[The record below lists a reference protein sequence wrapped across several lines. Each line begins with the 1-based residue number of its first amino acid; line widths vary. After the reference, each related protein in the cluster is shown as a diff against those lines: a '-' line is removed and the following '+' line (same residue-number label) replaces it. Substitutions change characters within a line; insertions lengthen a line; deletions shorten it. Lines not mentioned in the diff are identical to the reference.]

1 MQNRKN
7 FGHYLILAL
16 IAVTVVLYIIPIYW
30 IAATSLKAPGDI
42 HTKLPKFIFSISLE
56 NYQELIEEAE
66 NVWGVAFLFIA
77 EAIGGLLLFAFFSI
91 AWRNRER
98 ESAPTVLHRDREVS
112 PTGGSRDREVSPTGS
127 NRDRE
132 VSPTGLGRRDIL
144 VPIRGASSPEVS
156 PTGRVKTGRS
166 RLPKWAKHIGLVW
179 NGIFVVTCLYS
190 FFTLPPLQSRLQ
202 TDVRFHF
209 LTLIV
214 CAVATY
220 LLIFPASVSGL
231 WKRGVRSSPPQDVKR
246 QRLAFVGP
254 TIFATIAVCVAL
266 ANGGSKY
273 FYQLL
278 NSIIIGGGSTILAV
292 GLGTLSAYAFSRFNI
307 AGKDDLLF
315 FILSTRMLPPVV
327 VVIPIY
333 LMYSALG
340 LRDTHLG
347 LILLYTTFNVS
358 FAVWLMKGFID
369 EIPKEYEDAALVDG
383 YTRFQT
389 FLKVVLPQSVTGM
402 AATAVFCLITAWN
415 EFAFALVLTE
425 VGGRAVTAP
434 PSITSAT
441 GSTGMDWGKI
451 AAMTFVFLLP
461 VAIFT
466 FLMRSH
472 LLRGVTFGA
481 VKK

>member
-1 MQNRKN
+1 MQNRKS
-7 FGHYLILAL
+7 FAHYLILVL
-16 IAVTVVLYIIPIYW
+16 VAVAVIVYITPIYW
-30 IAATSLKAPGDI
+30 ILATSLKGLADI
-42 HTKLPKFIFSISLE
+42 TTKLPKFIFEISLE
-56 NYQELIEEAE
+56 NYQKLMPSEGVPGVTYIFLAEVLI
-66 NVWGVAFLFIA
+66 
-77 EAIGGLLLFAFFSI
+77 GLLLFGFFSLFKGTLPR
-91 AWRNRER
+91 ALSLRN
-98 ESAPTVLHRDREVS
+98 L
-112 PTGGSRDREVSPTGS
+112 
-127 NRDRE
+127 
-132 VSPTGLGRRDIL
+132 GLL
-144 VPIRGASSPEVS
+144 
-156 PTGRVKTGRS
+156 
-166 RLPKWAKHIGLVW
+166 W
-179 NGIFVVTCLYS
+179 NAVFVFTCLYS
-190 FFTLPPLQSRLQ
+190 FLSLPQLQTRLQ
-202 TDVRFHF
+202 MDARFNF
-209 LTLIV
+209 LLLIV
-214 CAVATY
+214 CTVIAY
-220 LLIFPASVSGL
+220 LLIAPFKKKGGIAFQIA
-231 WKRGVRSSPPQDVKR
+231 KK
-246 QRLAFVGP
+246 QRLTFVLPSVFG
-254 TIFATIAVCVAL
+254 TIAICVAL

-292 GLGTLSAYAFSRFNI
+292 GLGTLAAYAFSRFDV

-340 LRDTHLG
+340 LRDTHFG

-383 YTRFQT
+383 YSRFQT
-389 FLKVVLPQSVTGM
+389 FLKVILPQSVTGI

-441 GSTGMDWGKI
+441 GSSGMDWGKI
-451 AAMTFVFLLP
+451 AAGTFVFLLP
-461 VAIFT
+461 VAVFT
-466 FLMRSH
+466 FLMRNH

>member
-1 MQNRKN
+1 MQNRRS
-7 FGHYLILAL
+7 FVHYLILAF
-16 IAVTVVLYIIPIYW
+16 IALAVIVYIAPIYW
-30 IAATSLKAPGDI
+30 ILATSLKGLADI
-42 HTKLPKFIFSISLE
+42 TTKLPKFVFDISLE
-56 NYQELIEEAE
+56 NYQKLMPSDGVPGITYLFLVEVLI
-66 NVWGVAFLFIA
+66 
-77 EAIGGLLLFAFFSI
+77 GLLLFAFFSLFQVKI
-91 AWRNRER
+91 PRH
-98 ESAPTVLHRDREVS
+98 L
-112 PTGGSRDREVSPTGS
+112 
-127 NRDRE
+127 
-132 VSPTGLGRRDIL
+132 GLI
-144 VPIRGASSPEVS
+144 
-156 PTGRVKTGRS
+156 
-166 RLPKWAKHIGLVW
+166 W
-179 NGIFVVTCLYS
+179 NSIFVLTCFYS
-190 FFTLPPLQSRLQ
+190 FLTLQPLQSRLQ
-202 TDVRFHF
+202 TDARFNF
-209 LTLIV
+209 LLLIV
-214 CAVATY
+214 CTVIAY
-220 LLIFPASVSGL
+220 LLMAPSKKANGITSETTR
-231 WKRGVRSSPPQDVKR
+231 K
-246 QRLAFVGP
+246 QRLTFVLPSVFG
-254 TIFATIAVCVAL
+254 TIAICVAL

-292 GLGTLSAYAFSRFNI
+292 GLGTFAAYAFSRFEV

-340 LRDTHLG
+340 LRDTHFG

-383 YTRFQT
+383 YSRFQT
-389 FLKVVLPQSVTGM
+389 FLKVILPQSVTGI

-441 GSTGMDWGKI
+441 GSSGMDWGKI
-451 AAMTFVFLLP
+451 AAGTFVFLLP
-461 VAIFT
+461 VAVFT
-466 FLMRSH
+466 FLMRNH

>member
-1 MQNRKN
+1 MRKS
-7 FGHYLILAL
+7 FAHYLMLAF
-16 IAVTVVLYIIPIYW
+16 VTVAVIVYITPIYW
-30 IAATSLKAPGDI
+30 ILATSLKGLADI
-42 HTKLPKFIFSISLE
+42 TTKLPKFVFDVSLE
-56 NYQELIEEAE
+56 NYQKLMPSEGMPGVTYLFLIE
-66 NVWGVAFLFIA
+66 VLV
-77 EAIGGLLLFAFFSI
+77 GLLLFGFFSLFDVKLPG
-91 AWRNRER
+91 ALSLRNL
-98 ESAPTVLHRDREVS
+98 S
-112 PTGGSRDREVSPTGS
+112 
-127 NRDRE
+127 
-132 VSPTGLGRRDIL
+132 
-144 VPIRGASSPEVS
+144 
-156 PTGRVKTGRS
+156 
-166 RLPKWAKHIGLVW
+166 LVW
-179 NGIFVVTCLYS
+179 NAIFVLTCLYS
-190 FFTLPPLQSRLQ
+190 FLTLQPLQSRLQ
-202 TDVRFHF
+202 TDARFNF
-209 LTLIV
+209 VLLIV
-214 CAVATY
+214 CAIIAY
-220 LLIFPASVSGL
+220 LLMAPFKKSNVIAL
-231 WKRGVRSSPPQDVKR
+231 QTAKK
-246 QRLAFVGP
+246 QRLTFVLPSVLG
-254 TIFATIAVCVAL
+254 TIAICVAL

-292 GLGTLSAYAFSRFNI
+292 GLGTLAAYAFSRFDI

-340 LRDTHLG
+340 LRDTHFG

-383 YTRFQT
+383 YSRFQT
-389 FLKVVLPQSVTGM
+389 FLKVILPQSVTGI

-441 GSTGMDWGKI
+441 GSSGMDWGKI
-451 AAMTFVFLLP
+451 AAGTFVFLLP
-461 VAIFT
+461 VAVFT
-466 FLMRSH
+466 FLMRNH

>member
-1 MQNRKN
+1 MRHRKS
-7 FGHYLILAL
+7 FAHYLILAL
-16 IAVTVVLYIIPIYW
+16 VAVAVVVYIAPIYW
-30 IAATSLKAPGDI
+30 ILATSLKGLADI
-42 HTKLPKFIFSISLE
+42 TTKLPKFIFEISLE
-56 NYQELIEEAE
+56 NYQKLMPSAGVPGVTYIFLAEVLI
-66 NVWGVAFLFIA
+66 
-77 EAIGGLLLFAFFSI
+77 GLLLFGFFSLFKGTLPR
-91 AWRNRER
+91 ALSLRNLGLLWN
-98 ESAPTVLHRDREVS
+98 AVFVL
-112 PTGGSRDREVSPTGS
+112 
-127 NRDRE
+127 
-132 VSPTGLGRRDIL
+132 
-144 VPIRGASSPEVS
+144 
-156 PTGRVKTGRS
+156 
-166 RLPKWAKHIGLVW
+166 
-179 NGIFVVTCLYS
+179 TCLYS
-190 FFTLPPLQSRLQ
+190 FLSLPQLQTRLQ
-202 TDVRFHF
+202 TDARFNF
-209 LTLIV
+209 LLLIV
-214 CAVATY
+214 CTVIAY
-220 LLIFPASVSGL
+220 LLMAPFKKTGGIAFQIA
-231 WKRGVRSSPPQDVKR
+231 KK
-246 QRLAFVGP
+246 QRLTFVLPSVFG
-254 TIFATIAVCVAL
+254 TIAICVAL

-292 GLGTLSAYAFSRFNI
+292 GLGTLAAYAFSRFDV

-340 LRDTHLG
+340 LRDTHFG

-383 YTRFQT
+383 YSRFQT
-389 FLKVVLPQSVTGM
+389 FLKVILPQSVTGI

-441 GSTGMDWGKI
+441 GSSGMDWGKI
-451 AAMTFVFLLP
+451 AAGTFVFLLP
-461 VAIFT
+461 VAVFT
-466 FLMRSH
+466 FLMRNH

>member
-1 MQNRKN
+1 MRNRKS
-7 FGHYLILAL
+7 FVHYLTLTL
-16 IAVTVVLYIIPIYW
+16 IVVAVLVYITPIYW
-30 IAATSLKAPGDI
+30 ILATSLKGLADI
-42 HTKLPKFIFSISLE
+42 TTKLPKFFFKVSLE
-56 NYQELIEEAE
+56 NYQKLMPSEGVPGVTYLFLAE
-66 NVWGVAFLFIA
+66 VLV
-77 EAIGGLLLFAFFSI
+77 GLLLFGVFSL
-91 AWRNRER
+91 
-98 ESAPTVLHRDREVS
+98 S
-112 PTGGSRDREVSPTGS
+112 
-127 NRDRE
+127 
-132 VSPTGLGRRDIL
+132 
-144 VPIRGASSPEVS
+144 
-156 PTGRVKTGRS
+156 KMK
-166 RLPKWAKHIGLVW
+166 LPRHLGLVW
-179 NGIFVVTCLYS
+179 NSIFILTCLYS
-190 FFTLPPLQSRLQ
+190 FFSLPPLQTRLQ
-202 TDVRFHF
+202 TDARLNF
-209 LTLIV
+209 LLLIV
-214 CAVATY
+214 CTVLAY
-220 LLIFPASVSGL
+220 PLIVPLKKTGGIALQIEKKLRFTFVLPSVFG
-231 WKRGVRSSPPQDVKR
+231 
-246 QRLAFVGP
+246 
-254 TIFATIAVCVAL
+254 TIAICAAL

-292 GLGTLSAYAFSRFNI
+292 GLGTLAAYAFSRFDI

-340 LRDTHLG
+340 LRDTHFG

-383 YTRFQT
+383 YSRFQT
-389 FLKVVLPQSVTGM
+389 FMKVILPQSVTGI

-441 GSTGMDWGKI
+441 GSAGMDWGKI
-451 AAMTFVFLLP
+451 AAATFVFLLP
-461 VAIFT
+461 VAVFT
-466 FLMRSH
+466 FLMRGH

>member
-1 MQNRKN
+1 MQKKN
-7 FGHYLILAL
+7 FGHYLIIAL
-16 IAVTVVLYIIPIYW
+16 IAVTVVLYIVPIYW
-30 IAATSLKAPGDI
+30 ILATSLKAPGDI

-56 NYQELIEEAE
+56 NYQKLIAE
-66 NVWGVAFLFIA
+66 NVPGVTFIFIV
-77 EAIGGLLLFAFFSI
+77 EAIGGMLLFACVSI
-91 AWRNRER
+91 AGR
-98 ESAPTVLHRDREVS
+98 
-112 PTGGSRDREVSPTGS
+112 

-132 VSPTGLGRRDIL
+132 GM
-144 VPIRGASSPEVS
+144 PIR
-156 PTGRVKTGRS
+156 TR
-166 RLPKWAKHIGLVW
+166 HIGLVW

-190 FFTLPPLQSRLQ
+190 FLSLPPLQSRLQ

-214 CAVATY
+214 CTVVAY
-220 LLIFPASVSGL
+220 LLIFPTSLSAL
-231 WKRGVRSSPPQDVKR
+231 WRREARSSAPQDAKR
-246 QRLAFVGP
+246 QRLAFVVP

-340 LRDTHLG
+340 LRDTHFG

-451 AAMTFVFLLP
+451 AAGTFVFLLP

>member
-1 MQNRKN
+1 MRNRKR
-7 FGHYLILAL
+7 FGHYLILAFV
-16 IAVTVVLYIIPIYW
+16 AVAVIIYITPIYW
-30 IAATSLKAPGDI
+30 ILATSLKGFADI
-42 HTKLPKFIFSISLE
+42 TTKLPKFVFEVSLE
-56 NYQELIEEAE
+56 NYQKLMPSEGVPDVTYIFLAE
-66 NVWGVAFLFIA
+66 VFV
-77 EAIGGLLLFAFFSI
+77 GLLLFGFFSLFKGTLPRVLSL
-91 AWRNRER
+91 RNLGLIWN
-98 ESAPTVLHRDREVS
+98 TV
-112 PTGGSRDREVSPTGS
+112 
-127 NRDRE
+127 
-132 VSPTGLGRRDIL
+132 
-144 VPIRGASSPEVS
+144 
-156 PTGRVKTGRS
+156 
-166 RLPKWAKHIGLVW
+166 
-179 NGIFVVTCLYS
+179 FVLTCLYS
-190 FFTLPPLQSRLQ
+190 FLTLSPLQTRLQ
-202 TDVRFHF
+202 TDARFNF
-209 LTLIV
+209 LLLIICTV
-214 CAVATY
+214 IAY
-220 LLIFPASVSGL
+220 LLIAPFKKTNGITSQTI
-231 WKRGVRSSPPQDVKR
+231 KK
-246 QRLAFVGP
+246 QRLVFVLPSVFG
-254 TIFATIAVCVAL
+254 TIAICVAL

-278 NSIIIGGGSTILAV
+278 NSIIIGGGSTVLAV
-292 GLGTLSAYAFSRFNI
+292 GLGTLAAYAFSRFDI

-340 LRDTHLG
+340 LRDTHFG

-383 YTRFQT
+383 YSRFQT
-389 FLKVVLPQSVTGM
+389 FLKVILPQSVTGI

-441 GSTGMDWGKI
+441 GSSGMDWGKI
-451 AAMTFVFLLP
+451 AAGTFVFLLP
-461 VAIFT
+461 VAVFT

>member
-1 MQNRKN
+1 MRSRKN
-7 FGHYLILAL
+7 FVHYLILAFV
-16 IAVTVVLYIIPIYW
+16 AVAVIVYITPIYW
-30 IAATSLKAPGDI
+30 ILATSLKGPADI
-42 HTKLPKFIFSISLE
+42 TTKLPKFVFEISLE
-56 NYQELIEEAE
+56 NYQKLMPAE
-66 NVWGVAFLFIA
+66 GVPGITYLFLG
-77 EAIGGLLLFAFFSI
+77 EVLVGLLLFGIFSLI
-91 AWRNRER
+91 KVKLPRY
-98 ESAPTVLHRDREVS
+98 L
-112 PTGGSRDREVSPTGS
+112 
-127 NRDRE
+127 
-132 VSPTGLGRRDIL
+132 GLI
-144 VPIRGASSPEVS
+144 
-156 PTGRVKTGRS
+156 
-166 RLPKWAKHIGLVW
+166 W
-179 NGIFVVTCLYS
+179 NGIFVLMCLYS
-190 FFTLPPLQSRLQ
+190 FLTLQPLQSRLQ
-202 TDVRFHF
+202 TDARFNF
-209 LTLIV
+209 LLLIV
-214 CAVATY
+214 CTIIAY
-220 LLIFPASVSGL
+220 LLMVPFKKNTGIAFQTER
-231 WKRGVRSSPPQDVKR
+231 K
-246 QRLAFVGP
+246 QRLTFVLP
-254 TIFATIAVCVAL
+254 SIFGTIAICVVL

-278 NSIIIGGGSTILAV
+278 NSIIIGGGSTVLAV
-292 GLGTLSAYAFSRFNI
+292 GLGTLAAYAFSRFDV

-340 LRDTHLG
+340 LRDTHFG

-383 YTRFQT
+383 YSRFQT
-389 FLKVVLPQSVTGM
+389 FMKVILPQSVTGI

-441 GSTGMDWGKI
+441 GSSGMDWGKI
-451 AAMTFVFLLP
+451 AAGTFVFLLP
-461 VAIFT
+461 VAVFT

>member
-7 FGHYLILAL
+7 FVHYLILAFVAL
-16 IAVTVVLYIIPIYW
+16 IVLVYITPIYW
-30 IAATSLKAPGDI
+30 ILATSLKRSADI
-42 HTKLPKFIFSISLE
+42 ITKLPKFIFQMSLE
-56 NYQELIEEAE
+56 NYQKLMPLEGIPGVTYLFSAE
-66 NVWGVAFLFIA
+66 VIV
-77 EAIGGLLLFAFFSI
+77 GLLLFGFFALFKGTLPRALSL
-91 AWRNRER
+91 RN
-98 ESAPTVLHRDREVS
+98 L
-112 PTGGSRDREVSPTGS
+112 
-127 NRDRE
+127 
-132 VSPTGLGRRDIL
+132 
-144 VPIRGASSPEVS
+144 
-156 PTGRVKTGRS
+156 
-166 RLPKWAKHIGLVW
+166 GLVW
-179 NGIFVVTCLYS
+179 NTVFVLTCLYS
-190 FFTLPPLQSRLQ
+190 FLSLPPLQTRLQ
-202 TDVRFHF
+202 TDARFNF
-209 LTLIV
+209 LLLIV
-214 CAVATY
+214 CTVIAY
-220 LLIFPASVSGL
+220 LLIAPFKKTGGIVGQTEKKLRLTFVLPSVFG
-231 WKRGVRSSPPQDVKR
+231 
-246 QRLAFVGP
+246 
-254 TIFATIAVCVAL
+254 TIAICVAL
-266 ANGGSKY
+266 ASGGSKY

-292 GLGTLSAYAFSRFNI
+292 GLGTLAAYAFSRFDV
-307 AGKDDLLF
+307 AGKEDLLF

-340 LRDTHLG
+340 LRDTHFG

-383 YTRFQT
+383 YSRFQT
-389 FLKVVLPQSVTGM
+389 FVKVILPQSVTGI

-441 GSTGMDWGKI
+441 GSAGMDWGKI
-451 AAMTFVFLLP
+451 AAATFVFLLP
-461 VAIFT
+461 VAVFT
-466 FLMRSH
+466 FLMRGH

>member
-1 MQNRKN
+1 MRNRKN
-7 FGHYLILAL
+7 FWHYLIIAC
-16 IAVTVVLYIIPIYW
+16 IAVAVIIYITPIYW
-30 IAATSLKAPGDI
+30 ILATSLKGFADI
-42 HTKLPKFIFSISLE
+42 TTKLPKFIFKISLE
-56 NYQELIEEAE
+56 NYHKLMPSEGIPGVTYLFLAEVLI
-66 NVWGVAFLFIA
+66 
-77 EAIGGLLLFAFFSI
+77 GLLLFGIFSLFK
-91 AWRNRER
+91 
-98 ESAPTVLHRDREVS
+98 VKL
-112 PTGGSRDREVSPTGS
+112 SRYL
-127 NRDRE
+127 
-132 VSPTGLGRRDIL
+132 GLI
-144 VPIRGASSPEVS
+144 
-156 PTGRVKTGRS
+156 
-166 RLPKWAKHIGLVW
+166 W
-179 NGIFVVTCLYS
+179 NGIFVLTCLYS
-190 FFTLPPLQSRLQ
+190 FLSLPPMQSRLQ
-202 TDVRFHF
+202 TDARFNF
-209 LTLIV
+209 LLLIV
-214 CAVATY
+214 CTIIAY
-220 LLIFPASVSGL
+220 LLIAPLKKTGGILSQTENKLRLTLVLPSVFG
-231 WKRGVRSSPPQDVKR
+231 
-246 QRLAFVGP
+246 
-254 TIFATIAVCVAL
+254 TIAICVAL

-292 GLGTLSAYAFSRFNI
+292 GLGTLAAYAFSRFDV

-340 LRDTHLG
+340 LRDTHFG

-383 YTRFQT
+383 YSRFQT
-389 FLKVVLPQSVTGM
+389 FVKVILPQSVTGI

-425 VGGRAVTAP
+425 VGGKAVTAP

-441 GSTGMDWGKI
+441 GSVGMDWGKI
-451 AAMTFVFLLP
+451 AAATFVFLLP
-461 VAIFT
+461 VAVFT
-466 FLMRSH
+466 FLMRGH

>member
-1 MQNRKN
+1 MRNRKS
-7 FGHYLILAL
+7 FGHYLILAFVAL
-16 IAVTVVLYIIPIYW
+16 AVIVYITPIYW
-30 IAATSLKAPGDI
+30 ILATSLKGLADI
-42 HTKLPKFIFSISLE
+42 ATKLPKFVFEMSLE
-56 NYQELIEEAE
+56 NYQKLMPSE
-66 NVWGVAFLFIA
+66 GVPGVTYLFLT
-77 EAIGGLLLFAFFSI
+77 EVLVGLLLFGFFSFFKGTLPS
-91 AWRNRER
+91 ALSLRN
-98 ESAPTVLHRDREVS
+98 L
-112 PTGGSRDREVSPTGS
+112 
-127 NRDRE
+127 
-132 VSPTGLGRRDIL
+132 
-144 VPIRGASSPEVS
+144 
-156 PTGRVKTGRS
+156 
-166 RLPKWAKHIGLVW
+166 GLVW
-179 NGIFVVTCLYS
+179 NTVFVLTCLYS
-190 FFTLPPLQSRLQ
+190 FLILPPPQSRLQ
-202 TDVRFHF
+202 ADARFNF
-209 LTLIV
+209 LLLIV
-214 CAVATY
+214 CTVIAY
-220 LLIFPASVSGL
+220 LLIVPFKKTGGITSQTTQ
-231 WKRGVRSSPPQDVKR
+231 K
-246 QRLAFVGP
+246 QRLTFVLP
-254 TIFATIAVCVAL
+254 TVFGTIAICVAL

-292 GLGTLSAYAFSRFNI
+292 GLGTLAAYAFSRFNI

-340 LRDTHLG
+340 LRDTHFG

-383 YTRFQT
+383 YSRFQT
-389 FLKVVLPQSVTGM
+389 FRKVILPQSVTGI

-441 GSTGMDWGKI
+441 GSSGMDWGKI
-451 AAMTFVFLLP
+451 AAGTFVFLLP
-461 VAIFT
+461 VAVFT
-466 FLMRSH
+466 FLMRNH

>member
-1 MQNRKN
+1 MRNRKN
-7 FGHYLILAL
+7 FVHYLILACVSV
-16 IAVTVVLYIIPIYW
+16 AVVVYIIPIYW
-30 IAATSLKAPGDI
+30 ILATSLKGLADI
-42 HTKLPKFIFSISLE
+42 TTKLPKFIFEISLE
-56 NYQELIEEAE
+56 NYQKLMPSGGVPGVTYLFLAEVLI
-66 NVWGVAFLFIA
+66 
-77 EAIGGLLLFAFFSI
+77 GLLLFGVFSLFKG
-91 AWRNRER
+91 ALPRAVSLRN
-98 ESAPTVLHRDREVS
+98 L
-112 PTGGSRDREVSPTGS
+112 
-127 NRDRE
+127 
-132 VSPTGLGRRDIL
+132 GLL
-144 VPIRGASSPEVS
+144 
-156 PTGRVKTGRS
+156 
-166 RLPKWAKHIGLVW
+166 W
-179 NGIFVVTCLYS
+179 NAIFVLTCLYS
-190 FFTLPPLQSRLQ
+190 FLSLPQLQTRLQ
-202 TDVRFHF
+202 TDARFNF
-209 LTLIV
+209 LLLIV
-214 CAVATY
+214 CTVIAY
-220 LLIFPASVSGL
+220 LLLAPFKKTTGIASQTL
-231 WKRGVRSSPPQDVKR
+231 KKH
-246 QRLAFVGP
+246 RLTFVLPSVFG
-254 TIFATIAVCVAL
+254 TIAMCVAL

-292 GLGTLSAYAFSRFNI
+292 GLGTLAAYAFSRFEV

-340 LRDTHLG
+340 LRDTHFG

-383 YTRFQT
+383 YSRFQT
-389 FLKVVLPQSVTGM
+389 FLKVILPQSVTGI

-441 GSTGMDWGKI
+441 GSSGMDWGKI
-451 AAMTFVFLLP
+451 AAGTFVFLLP
-461 VAIFT
+461 VAVFT
-466 FLMRSH
+466 FLMRNH

>member
-1 MQNRKN
+1 MRTNSILK
-7 FGHYLILAL
+7 LIVFAIIMAILL
-16 IAVTVVLYIIPIYW
+16 FAVIVYIIPIYW
-30 IAATSLKAPGDI
+30 IVVTSLKAPSDI
-42 HTKLPKFIFSISLE
+42 NTKLPKFIFDISLKSYKKLMPE
-56 NYQELIEEAE
+56 GQVSTVTY
-66 NVWGVAFLFIA
+66 LFIGQILA
-77 EAIGGLLLFAFFSI
+77 GLILFAFFTFFSI
-91 AWRNRER
+91 
-98 ESAPTVLHRDREVS
+98 SAL
-112 PTGGSRDREVSPTGS
+112 
-127 NRDRE
+127 
-132 VSPTGLGRRDIL
+132 RRISL
-144 VPIRGASSPEVS
+144 RA
-156 PTGRVKTGRS
+156 
-166 RLPKWAKHIGLVW
+166 IGLFW
-179 NGIFVVTCLYS
+179 NILFILTCVFG
-190 FFTLPPLQSRLQ
+190 FFSTVPHPRLKV
-202 TDVRFHF
+202 DVRFHF
-209 LTLIV
+209 FSLIV
-214 CAVATY
+214 CCVIAYLIVIPWKKKVYAVIPNTDAT
-220 LLIFPASVSGL
+220 LLPN
-231 WKRGVRSSPPQDVKR
+231 KKE
-246 QRLAFVGP
+246 RLAFIIPV
-254 TIFATIAVCVAL
+254 IFAAIGICIAL
-266 ANGGSKY
+266 ANDGSKY

-292 GLGTLSAYAFSRFNI
+292 GLGTISAYAFSRFKV

-333 LMYSALG
+333 LMYIS
-340 LRDTHLG
+340 LRLLDTHFG

-389 FLKVVLPQSVTGM
+389 FMKVVLPQSVTGI

-415 EFAFALVLTE
+415 EFAFALVLTN
-425 VGGRAVTAP
+425 VGGVAVTSP

-441 GSTGMDWGKI
+441 GSAGMDWGKI
-451 AAMTFVFLLP
+451 AASTFVFLLP

>member
-1 MQNRKN
+1 MRNRKN
-7 FGHYLILAL
+7 FVHYLILAL
-16 IAVTVVLYIIPIYW
+16 IVVAVLVYITPIYW
-30 IAATSLKAPGDI
+30 ILATSLKGLADI
-42 HTKLPKFIFSISLE
+42 TTKLPKFFFKVSLE
-56 NYQELIEEAE
+56 NYQKLMPSEGVPGVTYLFLAEVLI
-66 NVWGVAFLFIA
+66 
-77 EAIGGLLLFAFFSI
+77 GLLLFGVFSL
-91 AWRNRER
+91 
-98 ESAPTVLHRDREVS
+98 S
-112 PTGGSRDREVSPTGS
+112 
-127 NRDRE
+127 
-132 VSPTGLGRRDIL
+132 
-144 VPIRGASSPEVS
+144 
-156 PTGRVKTGRS
+156 KMK
-166 RLPKWAKHIGLVW
+166 LPRHLSLVW
-179 NGIFVVTCLYS
+179 NSIFILTCLYS
-190 FFTLPPLQSRLQ
+190 FFSLPQLQTRLQ
-202 TDVRFHF
+202 TDARLNF
-209 LTLIV
+209 LFLIV
-214 CAVATY
+214 CTVIAY
-220 LLIFPASVSGL
+220 LLIAPLKRTGGIALHTEKKLRLTLVLPSVFG
-231 WKRGVRSSPPQDVKR
+231 
-246 QRLAFVGP
+246 
-254 TIFATIAVCVAL
+254 TIAICAAL

-292 GLGTLSAYAFSRFNI
+292 GLGTLAAYAFSRFDV

-340 LRDTHLG
+340 LRDTHFG

-383 YTRFQT
+383 YSRFQT
-389 FLKVVLPQSVTGM
+389 FVKVILPQSVTGI

-441 GSTGMDWGKI
+441 GSAGMDWGKI
-451 AAMTFVFLLP
+451 AAATFVFLLP
-461 VAIFT
+461 VAVFT
-466 FLMRSH
+466 FLMRGH

>member
-1 MQNRKN
+1 MQNRKS
-7 FGHYLILAL
+7 FAHYLILAFVA
-16 IAVTVVLYIIPIYW
+16 IAVIVYITPIYW
-30 IAATSLKAPGDI
+30 ILATSLKGLSDI
-42 HTKLPKFIFSISLE
+42 TTKLPKFIFDVSLE
-56 NYQELIEEAE
+56 NYQKLMPSEGVPGITYLFLAEVLI
-66 NVWGVAFLFIA
+66 
-77 EAIGGLLLFAFFSI
+77 GLLLFGVYSLFKVKI
-91 AWRNRER
+91 PRH
-98 ESAPTVLHRDREVS
+98 L
-112 PTGGSRDREVSPTGS
+112 
-127 NRDRE
+127 
-132 VSPTGLGRRDIL
+132 GLI
-144 VPIRGASSPEVS
+144 
-156 PTGRVKTGRS
+156 
-166 RLPKWAKHIGLVW
+166 W
-179 NGIFVVTCLYS
+179 NSIFVLTCLYS
-190 FFTLPPLQSRLQ
+190 FLTLQPLQTRLQ
-202 TDVRFHF
+202 TDARFNF
-209 LTLIV
+209 LLLIV
-214 CAVATY
+214 CTVIAY
-220 LLIFPASVSGL
+220 LLMAPFKKAIAITSQTTN
-231 WKRGVRSSPPQDVKR
+231 K
-246 QRLAFVGP
+246 QRLIFVLPSVFG
-254 TIFATIAVCVAL
+254 TIAMCVAL

-292 GLGTLSAYAFSRFNI
+292 GLGTFAAYAFSRFEV

-340 LRDTHLG
+340 LRDTHFG

-383 YTRFQT
+383 YSRFQT
-389 FLKVVLPQSVTGM
+389 FMKVILPQSVTGI

-441 GSTGMDWGKI
+441 GSSGMDWGKI
-451 AAMTFVFLLP
+451 AAGTFVFLLP
-461 VAIFT
+461 VAVFT
-466 FLMRSH
+466 FLMRNH

>member
-1 MQNRKN
+1 MRNRKH
-7 FGHYLILAL
+7 FGHYLILAFV
-16 IAVTVVLYIIPIYW
+16 AVAVIIYITPIYW
-30 IAATSLKAPGDI
+30 ILATSLKGFADI
-42 HTKLPKFIFSISLE
+42 TTKLPKFVFDISLE
-56 NYQELIEEAE
+56 NYQKLMPSE
-66 NVWGVAFLFIA
+66 GVPDVTYIFLV
-77 EAIGGLLLFAFFSI
+77 EVLVGLLLFGFFTLFKGTLPRALSL
-91 AWRNRER
+91 RNLGLIWN
-98 ESAPTVLHRDREVS
+98 TV
-112 PTGGSRDREVSPTGS
+112 
-127 NRDRE
+127 
-132 VSPTGLGRRDIL
+132 
-144 VPIRGASSPEVS
+144 
-156 PTGRVKTGRS
+156 
-166 RLPKWAKHIGLVW
+166 
-179 NGIFVVTCLYS
+179 FVLTCLYS
-190 FFTLPPLQSRLQ
+190 FLTLSPLQTRLQ
-202 TDVRFHF
+202 TDARFNF
-209 LTLIV
+209 LLLIICTV
-214 CAVATY
+214 IAY
-220 LLIFPASVSGL
+220 LLMAPF
-231 WKRGVRSSPPQDVKR
+231 KRTNGITSQTVKK
-246 QRLAFVGP
+246 QRLVFVLPSVFG
-254 TIFATIAVCVAL
+254 TIAICVAL

-292 GLGTLSAYAFSRFNI
+292 GLGTLAAYAFSRFDI

-340 LRDTHLG
+340 LRDTHFG

-383 YTRFQT
+383 YSRFQT
-389 FLKVVLPQSVTGM
+389 FLKVILPQSVTGI

-441 GSTGMDWGKI
+441 GSSGMDWGKI
-451 AAMTFVFLLP
+451 AAGTFVFLLP
-461 VAIFT
+461 VAVFT

>member
-1 MQNRKN
+1 MRKS
-7 FGHYLILAL
+7 FAHYLILAFV
-16 IAVTVVLYIIPIYW
+16 AVAVIVYITPIYW
-30 IAATSLKAPGDI
+30 ILATSLKGFADI
-42 HTKLPKFIFSISLE
+42 TTKLPKFVFDVSLE
-56 NYQELIEEAE
+56 NYQKLMPSAGVPGVTYLFLIE
-66 NVWGVAFLFIA
+66 VLV
-77 EAIGGLLLFAFFSI
+77 GLLLFGFFSLFDVKLPGALSLRNLGL
-91 AWRNRER
+91 AWN
-98 ESAPTVLHRDREVS
+98 A
-112 PTGGSRDREVSPTGS
+112 
-127 NRDRE
+127 
-132 VSPTGLGRRDIL
+132 
-144 VPIRGASSPEVS
+144 
-156 PTGRVKTGRS
+156 
-166 RLPKWAKHIGLVW
+166 
-179 NGIFVVTCLYS
+179 IFVLTCLYS
-190 FFTLPPLQSRLQ
+190 FLTLQPLQSRLQ
-202 TDVRFHF
+202 TDARFNF
-209 LTLIV
+209 VLLIV
-214 CAVATY
+214 CAIIAY
-220 LLIFPASVSGL
+220 LLMAPFKKSNVIASQTA
-231 WKRGVRSSPPQDVKR
+231 KK
-246 QRLAFVGP
+246 QRLTFVLPSVLG
-254 TIFATIAVCVAL
+254 TIAICVAL

-292 GLGTLSAYAFSRFNI
+292 GLGTLAAYAFSRFDI

-340 LRDTHLG
+340 LRDTHFG

-383 YTRFQT
+383 YSRFQT
-389 FLKVVLPQSVTGM
+389 FLKVILPQSVTGI

-441 GSTGMDWGKI
+441 GSSGMDWGKI
-451 AAMTFVFLLP
+451 AAGTFVFLLP
-461 VAIFT
+461 VAVFT
-466 FLMRSH
+466 FLMRNH

>member
-1 MQNRKN
+1 MRSRKN
-7 FGHYLILAL
+7 FVHYLILAFIAL
-16 IAVTVVLYIIPIYW
+16 IVLVYITPIYW
-30 IAATSLKAPGDI
+30 ILVTSLKSSADI
-42 HTKLPKFIFSISLE
+42 ITKLPKFIFQISLE
-56 NYQELIEEAE
+56 NYQKLMPSE
-66 NVWGVAFLFIA
+66 GVPSVTYLFLGEVFA
-77 EAIGGLLLFAFFSI
+77 SLLLFGFFSLF
-91 AWRNRER
+91 N
-98 ESAPTVLHRDREVS
+98 V
-112 PTGGSRDREVSPTGS
+112 
-127 NRDRE
+127 
-132 VSPTGLGRRDIL
+132 
-144 VPIRGASSPEVS
+144 
-156 PTGRVKTGRS
+156 
-166 RLPKWAKHIGLVW
+166 RLPRTLSLRNLGLIW
-179 NGIFVVTCLYS
+179 NSIFILSCLYS
-190 FFTLPPLQSRLQ
+190 FISLPSLQGRLQ
-202 TDVRFHF
+202 TDARFNF
-209 LTLIV
+209 LLLIV
-214 CAVATY
+214 CTVIAY
-220 LLIFPASVSGL
+220 FLIAPWRQTGGL
-231 WKRGVRSSPPQDVKR
+231 TAQTLKK
-246 QRLAFVGP
+246 QRLTFVLP
-254 TIFATIAVCVAL
+254 SIFGTIAICVAL

-292 GLGTLSAYAFSRFNI
+292 GLGTLAAYAFSRFDI

-333 LMYSALG
+333 LMYITLG
-340 LRDTHLG
+340 LRDTHFG

-383 YTRFQT
+383 YSRFQT
-389 FLKVVLPQSVTGM
+389 FIKVILPQSVTGI

-451 AAMTFVFLLP
+451 AAGTFVFLLP
-461 VAIFT
+461 VAVFT

>member
-1 MQNRKN
+1 MTNPSAERKT
-7 FGHYLILAL
+7 FGYFLIIVL
-16 IAVTVVLYIIPIYW
+16 IVLAVTIYVLPIYW
-30 IAATSLKAPGDI
+30 ILVTSLKSPGDI
-42 HTKLPKFIFSISLE
+42 NTKIPKFVFNISLE
-56 NYQELIEEAE
+56 NYRKLLPAE
-66 NVWGVAFLFIA
+66 NVPNVTYIFIA
-77 EAIGGLLLFAFFSI
+77 QTLGGLLLFAIFSFAKPI
-91 AWRNRER
+91 MLQARLIRN
-98 ESAPTVLHRDREVS
+98 
-112 PTGGSRDREVSPTGS
+112 
-127 NRDRE
+127 
-132 VSPTGLGRRDIL
+132 
-144 VPIRGASSPEVS
+144 
-156 PTGRVKTGRS
+156 
-166 RLPKWAKHIGLVW
+166 IGLIC
-179 NGIFVVTCLYS
+179 NIIFVLTCIYS
-190 FFTLPPLQSRLQ
+190 FFSTQPLVSRSQ
-202 TDVRFHF
+202 VDVRFHF
-209 LTLIV
+209 FTLAVCNIV
-214 CAVATY
+214 AYVLFVPWRKKIFASNISSGGDSLVDKKY
-220 LLIFPASVSGL
+220 LF
-231 WKRGVRSSPPQDVKR
+231 
-246 QRLAFVGP
+246 AFVIP
-254 TIFATIAVCVAL
+254 IILATIGICIAL

-278 NSIIIGGGSTILAV
+278 NSIIIGGGSTVLAV

-340 LRDTHLG
+340 LRDTHFG

-369 EIPKEYEDAALVDG
+369 EIPREYEDAALVDG

-389 FLKVVLPQSVTGM
+389 FVKVVLPQSVTGI

-415 EFAFALVLTE
+415 EFAFALVLTST
-425 VGGRAVTAP
+425 GGQAVTAP

-441 GSTGMDWGKI
+441 GSAGMDWGKI
-451 AAMTFVFLLP
+451 AASTFVFLLP

>member
-1 MQNRKN
+1 MRNRKS
-7 FGHYLILAL
+7 FVHYLILAL
-16 IAVTVVLYIIPIYW
+16 IIVAVLVYIAPIYW
-30 IAATSLKAPGDI
+30 ILATSLKGLADI
-42 HTKLPKFIFSISLE
+42 TTKLPKFFFKVSLE
-56 NYQELIEEAE
+56 NYQKLMPSEGVPGVTYLFLAEVLI
-66 NVWGVAFLFIA
+66 
-77 EAIGGLLLFAFFSI
+77 GLLLF
-91 AWRNRER
+91 
-98 ESAPTVLHRDREVS
+98 
-112 PTGGSRDREVSPTGS
+112 
-127 NRDRE
+127 
-132 VSPTGLGRRDIL
+132 
-144 VPIRGASSPEVS
+144 
-156 PTGRVKTGRS
+156 
-166 RLPKWAKHIGLVW
+166 
-179 NGIFVVTCLYS
+179 GIFSVSKLKLPRHLGLLWNSFFILTCLYS
-190 FFTLPPLQSRLQ
+190 FFSLPPLQTRLQ
-202 TDVRFHF
+202 TDARFNF
-209 LTLIV
+209 LFLIV
-214 CAVATY
+214 CTVIAY
-220 LLIFPASVSGL
+220 LLIVPLRKTGGIALQTDKKLRFTLVLPSVFGT
-231 WKRGVRSSPPQDVKR
+231 V
-246 QRLAFVGP
+246 A
-254 TIFATIAVCVAL
+254 ICAAL

-292 GLGTLSAYAFSRFNI
+292 GLGTLAAYAFSRFDVV
-307 AGKDDLLF
+307 GKDDLLF

-340 LRDTHLG
+340 LRDTHFG

-383 YTRFQT
+383 YSRFQT
-389 FLKVVLPQSVTGM
+389 FVKVILPQSVTGI

-441 GSTGMDWGKI
+441 GSAGMDWGKI
-451 AAMTFVFLLP
+451 AAATFVFLIP
-461 VAIFT
+461 VAVFT
-466 FLMRSH
+466 FLMRGH

>member
-1 MQNRKN
+1 MQKKN
-7 FGHYLILAL
+7 FGHYLIIAL

-30 IAATSLKAPGDI
+30 ILATSLKAPGDI

-56 NYQELIEEAE
+56 NYQKLIAE
-66 NVWGVAFLFIA
+66 NVPGVTFIFIV
-77 EAIGGLLLFAFFSI
+77 EAIGGMLLFACFSI
-91 AWRNRER
+91 A
-98 ESAPTVLHRDREVS
+98 
-112 PTGGSRDREVSPTGS
+112 GK

-132 VSPTGLGRRDIL
+132 EM
-144 VPIRGASSPEVS
+144 PIWTR
-156 PTGRVKTGRS
+156 
-166 RLPKWAKHIGLVW
+166 HIGLVW

-190 FFTLPPLQSRLQ
+190 FLSLPPLQSRLQ

-214 CAVATY
+214 CTVVAY
-220 LLIFPASVSGL
+220 LLIFPTSLSAL
-231 WKRGVRSSPPQDVKR
+231 RRRGVRSSAPQDAKR
-246 QRLAFVGP
+246 QRLAFVVP

-278 NSIIIGGGSTILAV
+278 NSTIIGGGSTILAV

-340 LRDTHLG
+340 LRDTHFG

-389 FLKVVLPQSVTGM
+389 FVKVVLPQSVTGM

-451 AAMTFVFLLP
+451 AAGTFVFLLP

>member
-1 MQNRKN
+1 MRNRKS
-7 FGHYLILAL
+7 FVHYLILAL
-16 IAVTVVLYIIPIYW
+16 IIVAVLVYIAPIYW
-30 IAATSLKAPGDI
+30 ILATSLKGLADI
-42 HTKLPKFIFSISLE
+42 TTKLPKFFFKVSLE
-56 NYQELIEEAE
+56 NYQKLMPSEGVPGVTYLFLAEVLI
-66 NVWGVAFLFIA
+66 
-77 EAIGGLLLFAFFSI
+77 GLLLF
-91 AWRNRER
+91 
-98 ESAPTVLHRDREVS
+98 
-112 PTGGSRDREVSPTGS
+112 
-127 NRDRE
+127 
-132 VSPTGLGRRDIL
+132 
-144 VPIRGASSPEVS
+144 
-156 PTGRVKTGRS
+156 
-166 RLPKWAKHIGLVW
+166 
-179 NGIFVVTCLYS
+179 GIFSVSKLKLPRHLGLLWNSFFILTCLYS
-190 FFTLPPLQSRLQ
+190 FFSLPPLQTRLQ
-202 TDVRFHF
+202 TDARFNF
-209 LTLIV
+209 LFLIV
-214 CAVATY
+214 CTVIAY
-220 LLIFPASVSGL
+220 LLIVPLRKTGGIALQTDKKLRFTLVLPSVFGT
-231 WKRGVRSSPPQDVKR
+231 V
-246 QRLAFVGP
+246 A
-254 TIFATIAVCVAL
+254 ICAAL

-292 GLGTLSAYAFSRFNI
+292 GLGTLAAYAFSRFDV

-340 LRDTHLG
+340 LRDTHFG

-383 YTRFQT
+383 YSRFQT
-389 FLKVVLPQSVTGM
+389 FVKVILPQSVTGI

-441 GSTGMDWGKI
+441 GSAGMDWGKI
-451 AAMTFVFLLP
+451 AAATFVFLIP
-461 VAIFT
+461 VAVFT
-466 FLMRSH
+466 FLMRGH

>member
-1 MQNRKN
+1 MRKS
-7 FGHYLILAL
+7 FTHYLILAFV
-16 IAVTVVLYIIPIYW
+16 AVAVIVYITPIYW
-30 IAATSLKAPGDI
+30 ILATSLKGLADI
-42 HTKLPKFIFSISLE
+42 TTKLPKFVFDVSLE
-56 NYQELIEEAE
+56 NYQKLMPSE
-66 NVWGVAFLFIA
+66 GVPGVTYLFLV
-77 EAIGGLLLFAFFSI
+77 EVLVGLLLFGFFSLFDVKLSGALSLRNLSL
-91 AWRNRER
+91 AWN
-98 ESAPTVLHRDREVS
+98 A
-112 PTGGSRDREVSPTGS
+112 
-127 NRDRE
+127 
-132 VSPTGLGRRDIL
+132 
-144 VPIRGASSPEVS
+144 
-156 PTGRVKTGRS
+156 
-166 RLPKWAKHIGLVW
+166 
-179 NGIFVVTCLYS
+179 IFVLTCLYS
-190 FFTLPPLQSRLQ
+190 FLTLQPLQSRLQ
-202 TDVRFHF
+202 TDARFNF
-209 LTLIV
+209 VLLIV
-214 CAVATY
+214 CAIIAY
-220 LLIFPASVSGL
+220 LLMAPFKKSNVIASQTA
-231 WKRGVRSSPPQDVKR
+231 KK
-246 QRLAFVGP
+246 QRLTFVLPSVLG
-254 TIFATIAVCVAL
+254 TIAICVAL

-292 GLGTLSAYAFSRFNI
+292 GLGTLAAYAFSRFDI

-340 LRDTHLG
+340 LRDTHFG

-383 YTRFQT
+383 YSRFQT
-389 FLKVVLPQSVTGM
+389 FLKVILPQSVTGI

-441 GSTGMDWGKI
+441 GSSGMDWGKI
-451 AAMTFVFLLP
+451 AAGTFVFLLP
-461 VAIFT
+461 VAVFT
-466 FLMRSH
+466 FLMRNH